1 MGELLYV
8 LPQNFVADAKEKKQN
23 TTRFEMDF
31 VLDFAMCSSDFTCF

>member
-1 MGELLYV
+1 MFHKRFM
-8 LPQNFVADAKEKKQN
+8 NFVIDTKEKKQN